1 MSIFYGSINHSY
13 SGRKRKT
20 TRSRKAK
27 PVVRSTAT
35 LPSYSNYRE
44 TPSYPSHTS
53 TGCNTTVDPRRE
65 EKLQVAKNYTV
76 AVAYNKGAYQVISKV
91 NVKDIGK

>member
-1 MSIFYGSINHSY
+1 MSIFYGSIGHTY

-20 TRSRKAK
+20 ARSRKTK
-27 PVVRSTAT
+27 LVVRSTAT
-35 LPSYSNYRE
+35 MPTYTNYRE
-44 TPSYPSHTS
+44 TPHYPSNTS
-53 TGCNTTVDPRRE
+53 TGCNTTVDPKRE

-76 AVAYNKGAYQVISKV
+76 AVAYNKGAYQVISKA